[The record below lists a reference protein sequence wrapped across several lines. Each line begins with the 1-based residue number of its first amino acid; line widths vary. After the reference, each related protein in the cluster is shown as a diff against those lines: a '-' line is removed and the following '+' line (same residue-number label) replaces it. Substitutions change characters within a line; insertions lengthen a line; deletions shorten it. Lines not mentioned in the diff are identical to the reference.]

1 MAEPGTYVEVDG
13 RPAVRFVRRY
23 SQPVARVWDAVTA
36 PEDLALW
43 FPSPR
48 VAYAEE
54 EGAEIRF
61 EGDPYMPHA
70 VGTVLTWEPERLFAF
85 SWGEDQLRLE
95 VAPDGEDSVLTLTD
109 LLGNAD
115 EAARNAAGWELS
127 LAALDRALVDATEA
141 AAAALASSGESE
153 TEWRRAYRFYLEAGF
168 PTGAFVPEL

>member
-1 MAEPGTYVEVDG
+1 MGEQGSYLEVEG

-23 SQPVARVWDAVTA
+23 PLPLARVWDAVTA
-36 PEDLALW
+36 PSELALW
-43 FPSPR
+43 FPSPG
-48 VAYAEE
+48 VSYVQQ

-70 VGTVLTWEPERLFAF
+70 VGTVLAWQPERLFGF
-85 SWGEDQLRLE
+85 SWGEDELRLE
-95 VAPDGEDSVLTLTD
+95 VARDGQDTVLTLTD

-127 LAALDRALVDATEA
+127 LDALDRALGDVGA
-141 AAAALASSGESE
+141 AAAAGEEAE
-153 TEWRRAYRFYLEAGF
+153 TQWRRAYRAYLQAGF